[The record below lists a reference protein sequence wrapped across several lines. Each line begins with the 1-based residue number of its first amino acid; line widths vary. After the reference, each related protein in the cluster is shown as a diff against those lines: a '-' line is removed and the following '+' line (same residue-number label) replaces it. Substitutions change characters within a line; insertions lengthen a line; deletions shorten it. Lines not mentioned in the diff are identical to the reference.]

1 MSESAGKT
9 SRAAE
14 VAANVAGATERRRVQ
29 SIREPLSPGAYVE
42 YSVDDQPGVV
52 ERARAYLAGAPCEP
66 VAPRRAATVMLVS
79 EGKPHYRRFESPLAG
94 GAPIEETVDA
104 APVDVFMLRRASTMA
119 FTPDAVVF
127 PGGGMDARDVECAV
141 PWAGPS
147 PEQWARLMSCTEP
160 EARGIIT
167 AAAREVFEESGV
179 LLASA
184 PGGAAPIDE
193 RGDHWACEREAV
205 ATRQISF
212 GEFLRERGL
221 VLRSDLMRL
230 RSHWVTPESEA
241 RRYDTY
247 FFLARLPEGQHAD
260 GRHERGRGGGLDR
273 PGRGAHAFR
282 CRAAQARA
290 PDYLQS
296 HLHRG
301 SDLGG
306 RGVEHSLRRARAA
319 ASGGAGVRRGGA
331 RLRGERDMSARF
343 TPPDNEAMVGPF
355 AQCVRHPNATP
366 LTYHGTNSW
375 ILAAPND
382 GACVVVDPGPD
393 DAACIGRIA
402 EACARRGLTVA
413 AVAVTHDHFDHAEC
427 AEEAGRVFGAPV
439 LGVASGT
446 LGPGPLELP
455 GVSLA
460 IEVVPLP
467 GHSSDSVGFLVEEG
481 ALVVTGDVV
490 FAQSPTMVCWPD
502 GRMGDY
508 LASLDVL
515 GRLVAE
521 RGVERLLTGHGPVI
535 ENPSERIE
543 QAHRHRLQRLQ
554 QVVSAVRSGIPAD
567 AEALVEAV
575 YNDVRPELH
584 DGAVRSVNAQLRY
597 AFDEGILQEN
607 R

>member
-29 SIREPLSPGAYVE
+29 SIREPLSPGAYLE
-42 YSVDDQPGVV
+42 YSVDDPPGGV

-184 PGGAAPIDE
+184 P
-193 RGDHWACEREAV
+193 
-205 ATRQISF
+205 
-212 GEFLRERGL
+212 
-221 VLRSDLMRL
+221 
-230 RSHWVTPESEA
+230 
-241 RRYDTY
+241 
-247 FFLARLPEGQHAD
+247 
-260 GRHERGRGGGLDR
+260 
-273 PGRGAHAFR
+273 
-282 CRAAQARA
+282 
-290 PDYLQS
+290 
-296 HLHRG
+296 
-301 SDLGG
+301 
-306 RGVEHSLRRARAA
+306 
-319 ASGGAGVRRGGA
+319 GGAGVRRGGA

-543 QAHRHRLQRLQ
+543 QARRHRLQRLQ

>member
-1 MSESAGKT
+1 MC
-9 SRAAE
+9 RALGRAFS
-14 VAANVAGATERRRVQ
+14 GAVGIPHELLRACGERR
-29 SIREPLSPGAYVE
+29 
-42 YSVDDQPGVV
+42 
-52 ERARAYLAGAPCEP
+52 
-66 VAPRRAATVMLVS
+66 
-79 EGKPHYRRFESPLAG
+79 HHG
-94 GAPIEETVDA
+94 GSSGGLRGE
-104 APVDVFMLRRASTMA
+104 RRAS
-119 FTPDAVVF
+119 
-127 PGGGMDARDVECAV
+127 GLRSRRGRARRRTRR
-141 PWAGPS
+141 PLGL
-147 PEQWARLMSCTEP
+147 R
-160 EARGIIT
+160 ARGRGHAAGLLRGIF
-167 AAAREVFEESGV
+167 ARARPGAAQRSFAPAQPLGHPRKRGAALRHLLLPGAPAQGAAR
-179 LLASA
+179 
-184 PGGAAPIDE
+184 
-193 RGDHWACEREAV
+193 
-205 ATRQISF
+205 
-212 GEFLRERGL
+212 
-221 VLRSDLMRL
+221 
-230 RSHWVTPESEA
+230 
-241 RRYDTY
+241 RR
-247 FFLARLPEGQHAD
+247 P
-260 GRHERGRGGGLDR
+260 HERGCGGGLDR

-543 QAHRHRLQRLQ
+543 QARRHRLQRLQ

>member
-1 MSESAGKT
+1 
-9 SRAAE
+9 
-14 VAANVAGATERRRVQ
+14 
-29 SIREPLSPGAYVE
+29 
-42 YSVDDQPGVV
+42 
-52 ERARAYLAGAPCEP
+52 
-66 VAPRRAATVMLVS
+66 
-79 EGKPHYRRFESPLAG
+79 
-94 GAPIEETVDA
+94 
-104 APVDVFMLRRASTMA
+104 
-119 FTPDAVVF
+119 
-127 PGGGMDARDVECAV
+127 
-141 PWAGPS
+141 
-147 PEQWARLMSCTEP
+147 
-160 EARGIIT
+160 
-167 AAAREVFEESGV
+167 
-179 LLASA
+179 
-184 PGGAAPIDE
+184 
-193 RGDHWACEREAV
+193 
-205 ATRQISF
+205 
-212 GEFLRERGL
+212 
-221 VLRSDLMRL
+221 
-230 RSHWVTPESEA
+230 
-241 RRYDTY
+241 
-247 FFLARLPEGQHAD
+247 
-260 GRHERGRGGGLDR
+260 
-273 PGRGAHAFR
+273 
-282 CRAAQARA
+282 
-290 PDYLQS
+290 
-296 HLHRG
+296 
-301 SDLGG
+301 
-306 RGVEHSLRRARAA
+306 
-319 ASGGAGVRRGGA
+319 
-331 RLRGERDMSARF
+331 MSARF

-393 DAACIGRIA
+393 DVACIGRIA

-502 GRMGDY
+502 GRMGDC

-543 QAHRHRLQRLQ
+543 QARRHRLQRLQ

>member
-9 SRAAE
+9 RHAAE
-14 VAANVAGATERRRVQ
+14 VAANVAGATGRRRVQ

-184 PGGAAPIDE
+184 PDGAAPIDE

-241 RRYDTY
+241 RRYDT
-247 FFLARLPEGQHAD
+247 
-260 GRHERGRGGGLDR
+260 
-273 PGRGAHAFR
+273 
-282 CRAAQARA
+282 
-290 PDYLQS
+290 
-296 HLHRG
+296 
-301 SDLGG
+301 
-306 RGVEHSLRRARAA
+306 
-319 ASGGAGVRRGGA
+319 
-331 RLRGERDMSARF
+331 
-343 TPPDNEAMVGPF
+343 
-355 AQCVRHPNATP
+355 
-366 LTYHGTNSW
+366 
-375 ILAAPND
+375 
-382 GACVVVDPGPD
+382 
-393 DAACIGRIA
+393 
-402 EACARRGLTVA
+402 
-413 AVAVTHDHFDHAEC
+413 
-427 AEEAGRVFGAPV
+427 
-439 LGVASGT
+439 
-446 LGPGPLELP
+446 
-455 GVSLA
+455 
-460 IEVVPLP
+460 
-467 GHSSDSVGFLVEEG
+467 
-481 ALVVTGDVV
+481 
-490 FAQSPTMVCWPD
+490 
-502 GRMGDY
+502 
-508 LASLDVL
+508 
-515 GRLVAE
+515 
-521 RGVERLLTGHGPVI
+521 
-535 ENPSERIE
+535 
-543 QAHRHRLQRLQ
+543 
-554 QVVSAVRSGIPAD
+554 
-567 AEALVEAV
+567 
-575 YNDVRPELH
+575 
-584 DGAVRSVNAQLRY
+584 
-597 AFDEGILQEN
+597 
-607 R
+607 

>member
-247 FFLARLPEGQHAD
+247 FFLARLPKGQHAD
-260 GRHERGRGGGLDR
+260 GRTSEAVEAAWIA
-273 PGRGAHAFR
+273 PGEA
-282 CRAAQARA
+282 
-290 PDYLQS
+290 L
-296 HLHRG
+296 
-301 SDLGG
+301 
-306 RGVEHSLRRARAA
+306 
-319 ASGGAGVRRGGA
+319 
-331 RLRGERDMSARF
+331 ARF
-343 TPPDNEAMVGPF
+343 DAGLLKLVPPTISN
-355 AQCVRHPNATP
+355 
-366 LTYHGTNSW
+366 LTS
-375 ILAAPND
+375 I
-382 GACVVVDPGPD
+382 
-393 DAACIGRIA
+393 
-402 EACARRGLTVA
+402 VA
-413 AVAVTHDHFDHAEC
+413 ATSVDEAWNAPFDGHVRPHPVARPCGEV
-427 AEEAGRVFGAPV
+427 V
-439 LGVASGT
+439 LGC
-446 LGPGPLELP
+446 E
-455 GVSLA
+455 VS
-460 IEVVPLP
+460 E
-467 GHSSDSVGFLVEEG
+467 
-481 ALVVTGDVV
+481 T
-490 FAQSPTMVCWPD
+490 
-502 GRMGDY
+502 
-508 LASLDVL
+508 
-515 GRLVAE
+515 
-521 RGVERLLTGHGPVI
+521 
-535 ENPSERIE
+535 
-543 QAHRHRLQRLQ
+543 
-554 QVVSAVRSGIPAD
+554 
-567 AEALVEAV
+567 
-575 YNDVRPELH
+575 
-584 DGAVRSVNAQLRY
+584 
-597 AFDEGILQEN
+597 
-607 R
+607 